1 MNLGYKSVAHYL
13 IQTRRKP
20 ANCNSDS
27 EIKTA
32 VPDSTEAVKENEH
45 EIIII
50 SDVQGDESSG
60 INDGETKGKRRH
72 QVKRKKGEGHA
83 SNLFFP
89 GSIGTRFRRR
99 I

>member
-1 MNLGYKSVAHYL
+1 MSLGYKSVAHYL

-32 VPDSTEAVKENEH
+32 MPDNTEAVKENEH
-45 EIIII
+45 EIII

-60 INDGETKGKRRH
+60 INDGETMGKLCH
-72 QVKRKKGEGHA
+72 QVKRKKGEGHTG
-83 SNLFFP
+83 NLFFP